1 MSFWESLWNI
11 ISVFFWAFIFIG
23 ALFALVTIVTDLFRD
38 KKLNGWWKALWLVFL
53 VFVPLLTSL
62 VYLIARGEGMAERS
76 DRQYRQSQEAAEEYI
91 RHIAASS
98 PSPSDE
104 IAKAKSLL
112 VAGTITE
119 AEYET
124 LKQHALSIPTR

>member
-62 VYLIARGEGMAERS
+62 VYLIARGGGMAERS
-76 DRQYRQSQEAAEEYI
+76 DRQYRQSQDAAEEYI
-91 RHIAASS
+91 RHIAAPS

-124 LKQHALSIPTR
+124 LKQHALSLPTR